1 MEDIFNK
8 DKPDWVKEM
17 EKRLSRKPTKAEIKA
32 QKKADQDRDIMRAL
46 KNFINANT
54 TDYIVHKAGSGNQN
68 NELTYLASRGKKAG
82 VDKEIAWE
90 SSKDFLKNRYPEYS
104 EEIIKEGFE
113 HHYDWTLEEPK
124 YRRYFTK
131 KK

>member
-1 MEDIFNK
+1 MDANYNQ
-8 DKPDWVKEM
+8 DKPDCVKEM
-17 EKRLSRKPTKAEIKA
+17 EKRLAQKPTKAEIKA
-32 QKKADQDRDIMRAL
+32 QKKAEQDCDIVRSL

-54 TDYIVHKAGSGNQN
+54 TEYIVHKAGSGNKN

-82 VDKEIAWE
+82 VDKGIAWE
-90 SSKDFLKNRYPEYS
+90 SSKDFLKNQFPHFDEDVIR
-104 EEIIKEGFE
+104 EGFE

-124 YRRYFTK
+124 YRRWFTK

>member
-1 MEDIFNK
+1 MDANYNQ

-17 EKRLSRKPTKAEIKA
+17 EKRLAQKPTKAEIKA

-54 TDYIVHKAGSGNQN
+54 TDYLAHIVGSGNKN
-68 NELTYLASRGKKAG
+68 NELTYLASRGKRAG
-82 VDKEIAWE
+82 VDKGIAWE
-90 SSKDFLKNRYPEYS
+90 SSKDFLKNRFPDFDEDV
-104 EEIIKEGFE
+104 IREGFE

-124 YRRYFTK
+124 YRRWFTK